1 MINIEE
7 VLIFTKLS
15 PKTSNEMLVGLSALA
30 LLNALIKLEDYK
42 AILSYDMIKPSV
54 VNLVNYSLSHP
65 ELQLLNNLYYDKSE
79 NCLYVRC
86 LGVQFSYHN
95 VKPIGLLYKFIESQD
110 NIYMSYDN
118 IRKQPKAL
126 SIFRLALECL
136 HSNINDESYINNAIN
151 NLENDFPQ
159 LLTRKNKSVRQKNP
173 INMENKDEIKSIFS
187 IKYKVSNI

>member
-15 PKTSNEMLVGLSALA
+15 PKTSNEMLVGLSALT

-79 NCLYVRC
+79 NCL
-86 LGVQFSYHN
+86 F
-95 VKPIGLLYKFIESQD
+95 GLLYKFIESQD